1 MRKRFSRAL
10 GSALLILGSGHAIAS
25 ASTPDIMCDDF
36 LSAATPYVACV
47 GLTGSGNISIA
58 AANLAFADDADY
70 SSEYKDDNTAAGSDN
85 SVVDLIDNGNNSFTL
100 KFLQNVGDGTSTAL
114 VGLRF
119 VGQGTNQLGYFRFDS
134 ADFDIGEMLTFSWD
148 PLFSAGHIK
157 HAGVYS
163 NIVTPGI
170 AGPAAVPEPATY
182 ALMLAGL
189 AAAGVVTRRR
199 RPD

>member
-1 MRKRFSRAL
+1 MRKRLCRAL

-25 ASTPDIMCDDF
+25 TPDIMCDDF
-36 LSAATPYVACV
+36 LSAATPYIACV

-58 AANLAFADDADY
+58 AANLAFAGDANY
-70 SSEYKDDNTAAGSDN
+70 STEYKDDNAAAGSDN

-100 KFLQNVGDGTSTAL
+100 KFLQNVGDGTDTAL

-119 VGQGTNQLGYFRFDS
+119 VGQGANQLGYFRFDN
-134 ADFDIGEMLTFSWD
+134 ADFDSGELLTFSWD
-148 PLFSAGHIK
+148 SSFSAGHIK

-163 NIVTPGI
+163 NTVAP
-170 AGPAAVPEPATY
+170 PERNNVPEPATA

-189 AAAGVVTRRR
+189 SGLAGLRLTSRRGQAR
-199 RPD
+199 